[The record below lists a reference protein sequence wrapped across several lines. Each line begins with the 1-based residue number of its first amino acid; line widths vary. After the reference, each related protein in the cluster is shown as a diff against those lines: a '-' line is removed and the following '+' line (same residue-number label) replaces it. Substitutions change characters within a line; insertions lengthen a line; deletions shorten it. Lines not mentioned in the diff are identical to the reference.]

1 MEEEEEEEE
10 VAEEGEGEDGEGAVG
25 VAVGV
30 EDFGVC
36 TSCIFSSGSSHKTP
50 LFLQWRNIQA
60 STNSIAQ

>member
-36 TSCIFSSGSSHKTP
+36 TSCIFSSGSSHSTP
-50 LFLQWRNIQA
+50 LFL
-60 STNSIAQ
+60 